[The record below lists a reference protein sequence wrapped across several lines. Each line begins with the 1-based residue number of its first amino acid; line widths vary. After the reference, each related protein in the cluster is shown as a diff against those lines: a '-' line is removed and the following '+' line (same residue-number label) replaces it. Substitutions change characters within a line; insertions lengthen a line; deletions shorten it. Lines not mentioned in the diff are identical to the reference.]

1 MSFVETYKSF
11 YTQLKSDVDG
21 SSNPFE
27 AAVGSR
33 IFAVQAPAGVSFP
46 FAVYEVDA
54 PTVEPYFSS
63 VEKLET
69 SADVHIFG
77 KAELGVDALLDIE
90 ELLFDLLDRKS
101 LAAAAGLDRVNCR
114 STVRADVG
122 YENSEIIRVTST
134 FRLIAHRTG

>member
-90 ELLFDLLDRKS
+90 ELLSQSDQMETSIYHLGLLRNS
-101 LAAAAGLDRVNCR
+101 TLGAQPSPVRRRSSRVFLTR
-114 STVRADVG
+114 DSV
-122 YENSEIIRVTST
+122 E
-134 FRLIAHRTG
+134 